1 MFVDSVYM
9 LSFQYHCSNIVVS
22 MKLPFTH
29 QPFNIDVA
37 VSLLQYREKLHVLP
51 SLMEELHCSIFVKS
65 KVSFSCIS
73 KIFFFYTKYRFVQ
86 YREKLDAL
94 QQLRGDLCIL
104 GQLAC
109 CRFSGPVLEVVSETL
124 LHSFGTLMEESGGL
138 HRAMLCCSRFC
149 SFYQQIEEQV
159 YEDRATL
166 QELKRCFDGLQV
178 GLFMREQVSR
188 NLMRM
193 PSTSVRELCVVSN
206 IECGDRDVEFMAML
220 KDIHR
225 EVQQSMELKL
235 KLC

>member
-1 MFVDSVYM
+1 MFVDYVYM

-22 MKLPFTH
+22 MKLPFIH

-37 VSLLQYREKLHVLP
+37 ISLLQRREKLHVLP
-51 SLMEELHCSIFVKS
+51 SLMGELHCSIFVKS
-65 KVSFSCIS
+65 KVSFSCVR

-86 YREKLDAL
+86 YREKLDVL

-109 CRFSGPVLEVVSETL
+109 CRFSDPVLEVVSETL
-124 LHSFGTLMEESGGL
+124 LHSSGTLMEESGGL
-138 HRAMLCCSRFC
+138 HRAMLCCSR
-149 SFYQQIEEQV
+149 
-159 YEDRATL
+159 ATL

-178 GLFMREQVSR
+178 GMFTREQLSI

-193 PSTSVRELCVVSN
+193 PSTSVRELCVVNN
-206 IECGDRDVEFMAML
+206 IECGDRDVEFMVML

-235 KLC
+235 

>member
-51 SLMEELHCSIFVKS
+51 SLMGELHCSIFVKS
-65 KVSFSCIS
+65 KVSFSCI
-73 KIFFFYTKYRFVQ
+73 K
-86 YREKLDAL
+86 
-94 QQLRGDLCIL
+94 
-104 GQLAC
+104 
-109 CRFSGPVLEVVSETL
+109 TL

-235 KLC
+235 KFLNSCCYYYVDVELCLNICLVSQQRFNSIKGWFDGEHIMLMLNCV